1 MRVSYT
7 NFTGGEVS
15 GVLSARYDL
24 SKYKTYCKHSEN
36 FIHELHGAVRHRG
49 GTYFLEDLGGP
60 GVLIPFEF
68 SADPSQNYVLI
79 LQAGKAR
86 VAQENGFVLATGGAP
101 VSLALPY
108 TAAQLYDIS
117 FAQSGDIIYLA
128 HIAHPLRKIMR
139 NSHNNWSVQTVSFAA
154 SIAAPASVSVAFN
167 ATGAFTL
174 RYKVAAVNAAG
185 EVSAATGG
193 GPLRGQASQRLAG
206 R

>member
-1 MRVSYT
+1 MRVAYT
-7 NFTGGEVS
+7 NFSGGETS
-15 GVLSARYDL
+15 AMLSARYDL
-24 SKYKTYCKHSEN
+24 AKYKSSCRYLEN
-36 FIHELHGAVRHRG
+36 FIPELHGVLRRRS
-49 GTYFLEDLGGP
+49 GTHFLEDLGGP

-86 VAQENGFVLATGGAP
+86 VAQENGFVLAAGGAP

-108 TAAQLYDIS
+108 TASQLYDIS

-154 SIAAPASVSVAFN
+154 SIAAPASVSVGFN